1 MQWLQHTRTLN
12 TKLSFRWLIELFPGG
27 WGSTSSNSHML
38 SYENGRSRVL
48 SRLVPST
55 TRASRWHQVDPSGKA
70 KREVWRKLQSRGG
83 EVLRIFVCVCAVFP
97 EKFSWGFSL
106 VATEVPILQ
115 DLSWCR
121 KLTRQ
126 HGNVALLLHHG
137 DQAVDMRC

>member
-12 TKLSFRWLIELFPGG
+12 TKLSFRWLIELFPGDG
-27 WGSTSSNSHML
+27 DPLLQTHICFRTKM
-38 SYENGRSRVL
+38 EGRESWAVWCPARQE
-48 SRLVPST
+48 
-55 TRASRWHQVDPSGKA
+55 QVDDIKWIQVGKRNGKSGASCRAVEEKFWGFLF
-70 KREVWRKLQSRGG
+70 VF
-83 EVLRIFVCVCAVFP
+83 VLFFP

-137 DQAVDMRC
+137 DQGFDLCC